1 MRASRR
7 VLRAGGRIAY
17 SVLGT
22 GPGGSVKP
30 RGTFNRFMI
39 PADRYRPMMMEA
51 GFTDYT
57 ERDVTDAFHGT
68 ATRWIEAATE
78 LEAELRAALGSR
90 IFDDKYSSRAE
101 TLDAIETGEVRRLLI
116 AATA

>member
-1 MRASRR
+1 MT
-7 VLRAGGRIAY
+7 I
-17 SVLGT
+17 
-22 GPGGSVKP
+22 
-30 RGTFNRFMI
+30 
-39 PADRYRPMMMEA
+39 EA

-78 LEAELRAALGSR
+78 LEAELRAALGST
-90 IFDDKYSSRAE
+90 IFEDKYASRAE